1 MSGINET
8 YHSLQDIANAARS
21 IADKSIEAC
30 LLICVSD
37 DNIITSITDV
47 TLYSSEDNAT
57 IDTRL
62 IYETLKPNNG
72 QRFFLVH
79 NHPNAFCMTPSEED
93 LYATSMI
100 CSDAFVFGF
109 VFLDHLIINSNLE
122 YFSLKENNLMD
133 VPWSKQKQVAKDLL
147 EKSILD
153 KFRGRNEVIEFLKH
167 V

>member
-1 MSGINET
+1 
-8 YHSLQDIANAARS
+8 
-21 IADKSIEAC
+21 
-30 LLICVSD
+30 
-37 DNIITSITDV
+37 
-47 TLYSSEDNAT
+47 
-57 IDTRL
+57 
-62 IYETLKPNNG
+62 
-72 QRFFLVH
+72 
-79 NHPNAFCMTPSEED
+79 MTPSEED

-100 CSDAFVFGF
+100 CSYAFVFGF

-153 KFRGRNEVIEFLKH
+153 KFKGRNEVIEFLKH